1 MSKKPD
7 TRASRRTRQRIV
19 FGLILL
25 LFLVYPLIDQALG
38 LNKMGRVVPMLIFV
52 LMALGLN
59 IVVGFAG
66 LLDLGYVAFLA
77 IGAYTTA
84 FLTSP
89 ASPLPFR
96 TDFWIALIA
105 SFLVAGIFGVL
116 LGAPTLRLRGDYLAI
131 VTLAFGEIVPRVF
144 LNLDQ
149 VTRGSRGMSPIERPE
164 IPFTGIRLGV
174 EQVPWYYLILLVGL
188 ISVVAIGRLNNSR
201 LGRAWKAM
209 REDELAAASMGIDLV
224 QTKLLAF
231 GIGASFSGF
240 AGAIFAS
247 NFQFIDPFQ
256 FEFSNSILVLS
267 MVILGGLGNMWGV
280 IAGGLLVG
288 GFDRIIAED
297 MNNFVKQ
304 VGATTGIDLLRNA
317 DISNLKMGIFGLCL
331 VLVMLL
337 RPEGIFP
344 SRARRAELHAGDQ
357 SQSPLA
363 EHEQQYLYD
372 TTNVG

>member
-1 MSKKPD
+1 MSD
-7 TRASRRTRQRIV
+7 NLRTRQWII
-19 FGLILL
+19 FGFV
-25 LFLVYPLIDQALG
+25 LFLFLIYPILDQALG
-38 LNKMGRVVPMLIFV
+38 INRMARVVPMLILV

-89 ASPLPFR
+89 SSPLPFR

-105 SFLVAGIFGVL
+105 SFVVAGIFGVL

-144 LNLDQ
+144 LNLDTL
-149 VTRGSRGMSPIERPE
+149 TRGSRGMSPIARPE
-164 IPFTGIRLGV
+164 IPFTGVRLGV
-174 EQVPWYYLILLVGL
+174 EQAPWYYLILIVGL
-188 ISVVAIGRLNNSR
+188 ISILMIGRLNYSR
-201 LGRAWKAM
+201 LGRAWRAM
-209 REDELAAASMGIDLV
+209 REDELAAASMGIDLMR
-224 QTKLLAF
+224 TKLLAF

-256 FEFSNSILVLS
+256 FDFSNSILVLS

-288 GFDRIIAED
+288 GFDRIVAED
-297 MNNFVKQ
+297 MNHLVRQ
-304 VGATTGIDLLRNA
+304 IGTVTGIEFLRNA
-317 DISNLKMGIFGLCL
+317 DITNLKMGIFGLSL

-344 SRARRAELHAGDQ
+344 SRARRAELHAGDVEP
-357 SQSPLA
+357 QSPLA
-363 EHEQQYLYD
+363 AHEQETLYD
-372 TTNVG
+372 AERG